1 MYARRIW
8 FMLLPFIIA
17 VSFTLGLISCSKE
30 DEDEENTEIVDQSQ
44 DNSQEQKQNVN
55 KKPTIRSLKVSY
67 RKNGSKVSSSVSI
80 TATIQVEAPDDA
92 PVTSVTISCEGKSAS
107 ARVYLGSY
115 TASLTVPGKA
125 YGTSYTVKATATNK
139 YGSYSSTTSFRRP

>member
-67 RKNGSKVSSSVSI
+67 RKKWLKSFIVRKYYCNYPSGS
-80 TATIQVEAPDDA
+80 T
-92 PVTSVTISCEGKSAS
+92 
-107 ARVYLGSY
+107 
-115 TASLTVPGKA
+115 
-125 YGTSYTVKATATNK
+125 
-139 YGSYSSTTSFRRP
+139 